1 MHKIT
6 WTVVNLN
13 PTEVRGTVWVTA
25 ENGYLHVGNEV
36 NYGNKKCINQN
47 KESRLKFPVNL
58 TPQQN
63 TMSGTFYISANSL
76 KHIELRATFEGQ
88 ITAETIKLIEVEDS
102 SELKANVLD
111 TKLIESARFDLLGIP
126 DNTSSDATWTRIR
139 GTRKNLVSKI
149 IFSDY

>member
-36 NYGNKKCINQN
+36 NDGNKKCINQN
-47 KESRLKFPVNL
+47 KETQLKFDIHL
-58 TPQQN
+58 TPQRSS
-63 TMSGTFYISANSL
+63 MSGTFYISATSL
-76 KHIELRATFEGQ
+76 KQIKLKSTFRGQ

-111 TKLIESARFDLLGIP
+111 TKLIESARFDLIGIP
-126 DNTSSDATWTRIR
+126 DNTNSVATFVGIH
-139 GTRKNLVSKI
+139 GNLLGPALEGLEKI
-149 IFSDY
+149 